1 MTNMN
6 RFEEAEHFYREAL
19 KIKPDHIPAH
29 LTMGRMFAKKVESL
43 FYYIYGVYYTTLPHN
58 LIKE

>member
-6 RFEEAEHFYREAL
+6 RFDEAEHLYREAL

-43 FYYIYGVYYTTLPHN
+43 FYPFEVYYTTF
-58 LIKE
+58 LII

>member
-6 RFEEAEHFYREAL
+6 RFDEAEHLYREAL

-29 LTMGRMFAKKVESL
+29 LTMGRMFAKKVNSFIL
-43 FYYIYGVYYTTLPHN
+43 FFA
-58 LIKE
+58 